1 MDIKKRINARKI
13 VLSYFYQHCFFSLL
27 SKKGIGWDDVK
38 PIQVSVPEELDRS
51 SKFFD
56 QEFLEAVEKKKQT
69 YIHRDEIIQ
78 AKINEYAE
86 HYDIDED
93 FSYILK
99 NFFDQWSADEVDVD
113 YVLQIGNALPRYEKE
128 LIEKVERHT
137 KSFWYEQMDPIDEVL
152 LLLGYIEYKT
162 IQTPKEVV
170 INEMVE
176 LAKRYAD
183 EGSPKLVNGI
193 LHELF
198 LEEEN
203 K

>member
-1 MDIKKRINARKI
+1 
-13 VLSYFYQHCFFSLL
+13 
-27 SKKGIGWDDVK
+27 
-38 PIQVSVPEELDRS
+38 
-51 SKFFD
+51 
-56 QEFLEAVEKKKQT
+56 
-69 YIHRDEIIQ
+69 
-78 AKINEYAE
+78 
-86 HYDIDED
+86 
-93 FSYILK
+93 
-99 NFFDQWSADEVDVD
+99 
-113 YVLQIGNALPRYEKE
+113 
-128 LIEKVERHT
+128 
-137 KSFWYEQMDPIDEVL
+137 MDPIDEVL